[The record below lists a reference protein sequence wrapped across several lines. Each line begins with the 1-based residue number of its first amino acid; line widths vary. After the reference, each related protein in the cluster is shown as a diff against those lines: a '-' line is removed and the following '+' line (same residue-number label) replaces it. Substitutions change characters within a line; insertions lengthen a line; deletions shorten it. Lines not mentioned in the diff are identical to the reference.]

1 MYNFLGRGLKNF
13 LLIIVLLIIALL
25 IIVIGNTNKLYA
37 FTQDRTFVFTP
48 SVGGY
53 YTNNSSDHF
62 LPDLAID
69 ATYVLSDNLEA
80 GIGLAIQKT
89 NLHATNA
96 DQLPSLSCPEC
107 LNDDS
112 VVVPLYVIL
121 KSNIILNY
129 KESISFYGKL
139 GAVLDSET
147 HVNVND
153 ANIVY
158 EPNAYVA
165 VGVDYVYKNIV
176 FGVVYKAINVRERLE
191 KIPVGIEKNTI
202 DSNYFNNYF
211 GLRLGYN
218 IYTVITPATE

>member
-1 MYNFLGRGLKNF
+1 MYNFLGKGLKNL
-13 LLIIVLLIIALL
+13 LLIIGLLIVVLL

-96 DQLPSLSCPEC
+96 DQLPSLPCPEC

-121 KSNIILNY
+121 KSNIVFNY

>member
-1 MYNFLGRGLKNF
+1 MYNFFGKGLKN
-13 LLIIVLLIIALL
+13 ILLIIALLIVVLL

-89 NLHATNA
+89 NLHATNT
-96 DQLPSLSCPEC
+96 DPLSLPCPEC

-147 HVNVND
+147 HVNAND
-153 ANIVY
+153 ASIVY

-191 KIPVGIEKNTI
+191 IPVVGIEDKNTI

-218 IYTVITPATE
+218 LYTVITPATE